1 MLDEAVE
8 PSQGPYGQNE
18 RTADR
23 NERLPPLTRA
33 RLVRTA
39 CRPRRCGEG
48 PIGAQA
54 AGTPATES
62 KPQPRRSVR
71 NRSPREGRPHAA
83 AGAPTAGGDPTG

>member
-1 MLDEAVE
+1 MLDEALE

-18 RTADR
+18 RSARR
-23 NERLPPLTRA
+23 NDWLPRLTSAPR
-33 RLVRTA
+33 VRTA

-54 AGTPATES
+54 AGAPATES
-62 KPQPRRSVR
+62 KPQPRGFVR
-71 NRSPREGRPHAA
+71 NQSPREGRPHAA